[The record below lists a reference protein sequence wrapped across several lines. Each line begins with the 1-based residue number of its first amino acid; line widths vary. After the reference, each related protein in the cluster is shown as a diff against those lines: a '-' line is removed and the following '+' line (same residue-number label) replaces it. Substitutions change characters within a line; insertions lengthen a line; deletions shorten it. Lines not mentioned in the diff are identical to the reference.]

1 MAAIPSAVHP
11 AAPAPRRP
19 RAPHT
24 GDGSLSAF
32 IQRHRHP
39 DPPLAGPGRLRLEPG
54 TRTSRTYRLHGY
66 WSKKPHEIVSACITA
81 FSRPGDLVLDPFC
94 GSGGTL
100 LMANVAGRIGIGID
114 RSPAAAFIS
123 RASLALPDGA
133 AIRQLFASLLDR
145 IGPQIECL
153 YATRCHR
160 CGGPADTGF
169 TVISDRYRCPKCDQL
184 FLAENALRDGR
195 RKLCPRCRHDLPRP
209 RPRDGEQVVEVAG
222 RCRGSCR
229 PARFRR
235 RHDDP
240 DPPARAALGEFDL
253 AGIERAVAAPIRG
266 WFPTATFPHGMKTAE
281 LIGRGIA
288 SVDQLFTPRNLRS
301 LATLRSGID
310 QYAGADHETL
320 LFILTAGLM
329 SLSLKAQHLEGG
341 GGYLPGMY
349 YVPPVRKERTP
360 LVSLPRIVGNIARGA
375 DALHEAREGIA
386 EAWAGIGDA
395 TDLTEIPTES
405 VDFAFL
411 DPPYSDKIQFS
422 ELNLVWEAW
431 LGFSDNWGD
440 DELILNRA
448 RGKSS
453 AAWEVKIE
461 RLAAEVRRV
470 LKPGAHTVI
479 TYTDSHRGTS
489 ELLLA
494 AFQAAGFDVVDSS
507 ARIEMSQNT
516 YVQRTSRGAEQR
528 HPLLVLKRQ

>member
-1 MAAIPSAVHP
+1 MAAIPSAVHQ
-11 AAPAPRRP
+11 AAAAPRRP
-19 RAPHT
+19 LAPHIS
-24 GDGSLSAF
+24 DGSLPAF
-32 IQRHRHP
+32 IQQRRHP
-39 DPPLAGPGRLRLEPG
+39 DPPVADPGRLRLEPG

-66 WSKKPHEIVSACITA
+66 WSKKPHEVVSACIAA

-100 LMANVAGRIGIGID
+100 LMANIAGRIGIGID

-123 RASLALPDGA
+123 RVSLALPDGA
-133 AIRQLFASLLDR
+133 TIRRLFAALLDGV
-145 IGPQIECL
+145 GPQIEGL

-169 TVISDRYRCPKCDQL
+169 TVISDRYRCPDCDHR
-184 FLAENALRDGR
+184 FLAENAIRDGR
-195 RKLCPRCRHDLPRP
+195 QKRCPSCRHHLPRP
-209 RPRDGEQVVEVAG
+209 RPREGDEVVEMAG
-222 RCRGSCR
+222 RCRGTCR

-240 DPPARAALGEFDL
+240 DPPARAAFQEFDL
-253 AGIERAVAAPIRG
+253 AGVERAASAPIRG
-266 WFPTATFPHGMKTAE
+266 WFPTAAFPPGMKTAE
-281 LIGRGIA
+281 LIGRGIT
-288 SVDQLFTPRNLRS
+288 SVDQLFTPRNLRA
-301 LATLRSGID
+301 LAALRSGID
-310 QYAGADHETL
+310 RYTGADHETL
-320 LFILTAGLM
+320 LFVLTAGLM

-349 YVPPVRKERTP
+349 YVPPVRKERNP
-360 LVSLPRIVGNIARGA
+360 LGSLPRIVGNIARGA
-375 DALHEAREGIA
+375 DALHEARRRPA

-395 TDLTEIPTES
+395 TDLSPIPDES
-405 VDFAFL
+405 IDFAFL

-440 DELILNRA
+440 DELVLNRA
-448 RGKSS
+448 RGKSA
-453 AAWEVKIE
+453 AAWAIKIE
-461 RLAAEVRRV
+461 RLAAETRRV
-470 LKPGAHTVI
+470 LKPGAHAVI
-479 TYTDSHRGTS
+479 TYTDSHGGTY

-494 AFQAAGFDVVDSS
+494 SFQAVGFDLVDGS

-528 HPLLVLKRQ
+528 HPLLVLKRH